1 MGTLLANVPNC
12 NIQIDLLP
20 FADVA
25 NVCRL
30 SSVVVIDGHIRDL
43 MIKNCPR
50 HVGMA
55 NSFEVT
61 SFY

>member
-1 MGTLLANVPNC
+1 MILYC
-12 NIQIDLLP
+12 NTQIDLLP

-30 SSVVVIDGHIRDL
+30 SGVVVIDGHIRDL
-43 MIKNCPR
+43 MIKNCAR

-55 NSFEVT
+55 KYFWSDIFLLNF
-61 SFY
+61 